1 MTILHPRTHRWTLV
15 LILHRQ
21 IPLFDPITN
30 SYDTSMT
37 FRTCREWSQVVRSP
51 VHQKMTLGSTKT
63 PICGQHDVTFTW
75 RRDGLTLCSCR
86 EGSFLNGRWVFA
98 SVQKIPSYVNLRLS
112 LHLALEKTSDS
123 ILMIEKKKKQNTSR
137 LWAFN
142 HNEGWI
148 LPPKRKKKKK
158 NKKTHHRC
166 ILEFVIVNKILCN
179 RS

>member
-15 LILHRQ
+15 LILQRQ

-37 FRTCREWSQVVRSP
+37 FRTCREWSQVVRSQ

-123 ILMIEKKKKQNTSR
+123 TLMIEEKKQKKSKTSSR

-148 LPPKRKKKKK
+148 LPPKRKKEKK
-158 NKKTHHRC
+158 
-166 ILEFVIVNKILCN
+166 
-179 RS
+179 